1 MRFNPTKSE
10 FQDDLYVHR
19 LCINQRKKQ
28 SLLQLVTPEF
38 ETRIDISLV
47 DIPFG
52 GNYVV
57 YVAGRLSFPY
67 LPSPVSFV
75 RQSSAETSSSLR
87 EGREREGF
95 KYRILDFEPLFQVTW
110 YLDGQRIL
118 PDLRHN
124 FEEHDTLAA
133 LRLRDIQVRDMGNYS
148 CQAENSVGRARDY
161 IELSGKVKI
170 LF

>member
-1 MRFNPTKSE
+1 M
-10 FQDDLYVHR
+10 
-19 LCINQRKKQ
+19 
-28 SLLQLVTPEF
+28 
-38 ETRIDISLV
+38 
-47 DIPFG
+47 
-52 GNYVV
+52 
-57 YVAGRLSFPY
+57 
-67 LPSPVSFV
+67 
-75 RQSSAETSSSLR
+75 
-87 EGREREGF
+87 
-95 KYRILDFEPLFQVTW
+95 
-110 YLDGQRIL
+110 